1 MRRIATLNDNGDPS
15 SSIATPSRL
24 HKEVLLFTEAAP
36 TWFRLVSAQLG
47 LHQSR
52 PMIRC
57 RIRFGVVPGH
67 EGPHAMLNF
76 GYLSGLLKLEYAAF
90 VEAYLKHISA

>member
-52 PMIRC
+52 PMSAATFGLVLCQVTKGLTRC
-57 RIRFGVVPGH
+57 STSDI
-67 EGPHAMLNF
+67 
-76 GYLSGLLKLEYAAF
+76 
-90 VEAYLKHISA
+90 